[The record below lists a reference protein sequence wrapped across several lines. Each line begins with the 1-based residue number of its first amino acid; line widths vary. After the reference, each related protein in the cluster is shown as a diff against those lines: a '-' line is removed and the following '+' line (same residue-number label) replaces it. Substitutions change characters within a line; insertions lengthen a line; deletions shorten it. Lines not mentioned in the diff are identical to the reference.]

1 MKLTTL
7 LLAAVAFLAGAGHAL
22 ADRTQP
28 NDRDPGRSSGRLDY
42 SVAQVEYEADVLV
55 QILTREGADARVTY
69 NARLVL
75 DYSLALLDDLR
86 SNWGRDDFYYTY
98 DLLLDAHR
106 SLKREWNYSR
116 DRPTYFAEQ
125 QLRNLD
131 AAVRELRRDVERS
144 GGGVIIRN

>member
-7 LLAAVAFLAGAGHAL
+7 LLAALAFVAGAGNAL
-22 ADRTQP
+22 ADHTHP
-28 NDRDPGRSSGRLDY
+28 NDRDPGRSSGRLEY
-42 SVAQVEYEADVLV
+42 AVAQVEYEADILV
-55 QILTREGADARVTY
+55 QILTREDADERATY

-98 DLLLDAHR
+98 DLLVDAHR

-116 DRPTYFAEQ
+116 HRPTYFAEQ

-131 AAVRELRRDVERS
+131 YAMRELRRDVERG
-144 GGGVIIRN
+144 GGGVVIRN